1 MGLSD
6 RQRVGS
12 SSVSELTRRLYLQK
26 LNHFETKFASPSR
39 ARPAA
44 ARDDAREIDR
54 RAEPAC
60 GGARRSLRCGARRT
74 ARDRSSSY
82 NRRRSRITAIGRSVA
97 ARRHVAGRHGHTQ
110 AARIIVSFSV
120 STLLRFGPSKHC
132 CGQTHTRRPSLLRT
146 TSRRWRLAST
156 ASRADGG
163 PSASRMVC
171 GSSEGHISLR
181 DRRRGS
187 YPAAGSR
194 V

>member
-120 STLLRFGPSKHC
+120 SALLRFGPSKHC

-146 TSRRWRLAST
+146 TSRRRVDGVFLRLRT
-156 ASRADGG
+156 G
-163 PSASRMVC
+163 PSASRMVGVAARVISRC
-171 GSSEGHISLR
+171 GTAGGGHTPL
-181 DRRRGS
+181 
-187 YPAAGSR
+187 
-194 V
+194 

>member
-26 LNHFETKFASPSR
+26 LNHFDTYFASPSR

-60 GGARRSLRCGARRT
+60 GGARRSSRRGARRT
-74 ARDRSSSY
+74 ARDRSCVEAY
-82 NRRRSRITAIGRSVA
+82 DRRRSRITAIGRSVA

-110 AARIIVSFSV
+110 AARIIVSGSV
-120 STLLRFGPSKHC
+120 SALLRFGPSKHC

-146 TSRRWRLAST
+146 TSRRRVDGVFLRLRT
-156 ASRADGG
+156 G
-163 PSASRMVC
+163 PSASRMVGVAARVISRC
-171 GSSEGHISLR
+171 GTAGGGHTPL
-181 DRRRGS
+181 
-187 YPAAGSR
+187 
-194 V
+194 